1 MNVNHRSPGRTQQ
14 TSLRINA
21 LLRDHLSRGGR
32 VDLATATRATVHT
45 TQTQTQTQQT
55 LAAAGELRRDLQREV
70 T

>member
-45 TQTQTQTQQT
+45 TQTQQT